1 MELIAKL
8 VTTCVT
14 VWRTW
19 HCLSSV
25 EFGLIYRAWCC
36 WERLELFIVLVVVSV
51 GVVVSTEP
59 ILMVPLFAELIGV
72 DVCRCQRHHLQRP
85 SLPKAWL

>member
-1 MELIAKL
+1 MALFVLCGVWSYLQSL
-8 VTTCVT
+8 VLLGEARAVCV
-14 VWRTW
+14 
-19 HCLSSV
+19 
-25 EFGLIYRAWCC
+25 
-36 WERLELFIVLVVVSV
+36 LFVVLVVVSV

-72 DVCRCQRHHLQRP
+72 DVCRCQRHHLQHP